1 MHIQVRLFALAREKA
16 GAAEVGLSIADDAT
30 VADLWS
36 ALVGRWPQ
44 LDALGSSVSFA
55 VNQEY
60 AVRSR
65 VLRNDDEVAVI
76 PPVSG
81 G

>member
-1 MHIQVRLFALAREKA
+1 MEVRVRLFALAREKA
-16 GAAEVGLSIADDAT
+16 GTGEVGWSVADGST
-30 VADLWS
+30 VADLWAS
-36 ALVGRWPQ
+36 LVARWPQ
-44 LDALGSSVSFA
+44 LGPLGGSVSFA

-60 AVRSR
+60 ADRSR
-65 VLRNDDEVAVI
+65 VLDDDDEVAVI